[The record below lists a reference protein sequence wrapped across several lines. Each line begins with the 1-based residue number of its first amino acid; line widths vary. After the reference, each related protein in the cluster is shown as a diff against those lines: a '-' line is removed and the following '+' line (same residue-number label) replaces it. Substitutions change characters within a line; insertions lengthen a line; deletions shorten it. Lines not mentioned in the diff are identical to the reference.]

1 MLQLEQILQS
11 RYQLK
16 QQLGNNAGRQT
27 WLAEDLESQPKQ
39 LVVVK
44 LLAFSPQMQW
54 EELKL
59 FEREAQVLKHLN
71 HPKIPHYRDYFSIDE
86 TDSGLPWFV
95 LVQDYIPGKSL
106 RQLLDEGQRFSET
119 QTQQIATE
127 VLNILAYLHE
137 LSPPVLHRDIKPS
150 NLLLG
155 EDGSVFL
162 VDFGA
167 VQDRAKAEGATFTVV
182 GTSGYAAPEQLWG
195 RAVPASD
202 LYALGATLI
211 HLLTGIAPAD
221 LPQNNLRLQ
230 FADKVSINPSFTY
243 WLEKLIDPALE
254 QRFSSVR
261 QALNALEAAC
271 SSTSSAEKTQQPVSH
286 SAIYG
291 GLAVLA
297 AILAMGGGLSFVL
310 VKSLMNETITAKQ
323 SEAKTYVSSM
333 NRAQQAYHLERR
345 GFSNSVEELGLGI
358 QAKTEN
364 YGYLAH
370 VKHHGIPKEFKE
382 FIKKEFKEF
391 SEFKH
396 LNEFVLNYAISRKDN
411 LKSYVGIVFVTRA
424 KPLGTIDERDDV
436 VIMAA
441 LCEAVSPG
449 PIPPS
454 APVLQS
460 VPLHLQAQ
468 GLEEQE
474 AICGSGTTPVNP
486 VPGTTPVIQSRVGDR
501 LLPDGSLLKL
511 KH

>member
-1 MLQLEQILQS
+1 
-11 RYQLK
+11 
-16 QQLGNNAGRQT
+16 
-27 WLAEDLESQPKQ
+27 
-39 LVVVK
+39 
-44 LLAFSPQMQW
+44 MQW

-59 FEREAQVLKHLN
+59 FEREAQVLKHLD
-71 HPKIPHYRDYFSIDE
+71 HPKIPNYRDNFSIDE

-119 QTQQIATE
+119 QTQKIATE

-271 SSTSSAEKTQQPVSH
+271 SSTSSTEKTQQPVSH

-297 AILAMGGGLSFVL
+297 AVLAVGGGLSFAF
-310 VKSLMNETITAKQ
+310 VKNLMDQTIKAKQ
-323 SEAKTYVSSM
+323 SEAKIYVGAM
-333 NRAQQAYHLERR
+333 NRAQQAYYLEYR

-358 QAKTEN
+358 QTKTEN
-364 YGYLAH
+364 YDYSAH
-370 VKHHGIPKEFKE
+370 VKHRGTPKEFKE
-382 FIKKEFKEF
+382 FKE
-391 SEFKH
+391 S
-396 LNEFVLNYAISRKDN
+396 NEFVLNYAISHKDN
-411 LKSYVGIVFVTRA
+411 LKSYVGIVFVTKA
-424 KPLGTIDERDDV
+424 KPIDTIGDEV
-436 VIMAA
+436 TMAV
-441 LCEAVSPG
+441 LCEADSPG
-449 PIPPS
+449 STPPS
-454 APVLQS
+454 APVLQP
-460 VPLHLQAQ
+460 VPYPQ
-468 GLEEQE
+468 GAQE
-474 AICGSGTTPVNP
+474 AVCGSGTTPV
-486 VPGTTPVIQSRVGDR
+486 S
-501 LLPDGSLLKL
+501 K
-511 KH
+511 